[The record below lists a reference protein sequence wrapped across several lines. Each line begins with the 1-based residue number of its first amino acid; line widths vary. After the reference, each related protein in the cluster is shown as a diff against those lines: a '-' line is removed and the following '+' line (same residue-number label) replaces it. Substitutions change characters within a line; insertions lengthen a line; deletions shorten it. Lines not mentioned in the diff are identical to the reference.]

1 MWSGPRNLSTAMMRS
16 WENRPDTVVID
27 EPFYPYHL
35 ASTGM
40 EHPMREETIAAGPTN
55 LDDAVARCLAPLGEG
70 MAISYQKHM
79 SAHLTPEL
87 PRGWLDSLTHGLLLR
102 HPYRVIASY
111 SKEWEVFPL
120 DQTGLPQQL
129 ELLDR
134 AVVVLDSDDFL
145 TAPDRYLP
153 ALCAALGVGFDP
165 AMLSWPPGGRDTDG
179 VWGAVW
185 YSSVQTSTKF
195 GPPPGP
201 VPALSDLPTHL
212 QPMAVEALEIYEHLR
227 TGRLVL

>member
-40 EHPMREETIAAGPTN
+40 DHPMREQTIAEGPTD
-55 LDDAVARCLAPLGEG
+55 LGDAVARCLAPLEG
-70 MAISYQKHM
+70 ATISYQKHM

-87 PRGWLDSLTHGLLLR
+87 PREWLDSLTHGLLLR

-111 SKEWEVFPL
+111 SKEWDSFPL

-134 AVVVLDSDDFL
+134 AVVVVDSDDFL

-153 ALCAALGVGFDP
+153 AMCSALSVDFDP
-165 AMLSWPPGGRDTDG
+165 AMLAWPPGRRSTDG
-179 VWGAVW
+179 VWGEVW
-185 YSSVQTSTKF
+185 YSSVESSTKF
-195 GPPPGP
+195 GPPPGNL
-201 VPALSDLPTHL
+201 PALDDLPEHL
-212 QPMAVEALEIYEHLR
+212 RAMAGEALEIYQHLR
-227 TGRLVL
+227 KARLVVD